1 MSAQDTKRARV
12 HPDLVDCLLELYC
25 DWRTECSAVHA
36 TYDRFLQ
43 APASTRD
50 AAFEDYSAALDREG
64 SAAERYAAQIRL
76 VALHAGQTSSPRPP
90 RTQATR

>member
-1 MSAQDTKRARV
+1 MSAQHTQRARV
-12 HPDLVDCLLELYC
+12 HPDLVDRLLELYC
-25 DWRTECSAVHA
+25 DWRTECSAVQD
-36 TYDRFLQ
+36 TYDRFLR
-43 APASTRD
+43 ASASIRD

-76 VALHAGQTSSPRPP
+76 VASRAGQTSSPRPP